1 MPVQMIPST
10 TAGYGLPPTPPLPPP
25 GERFGKVFTPNED
38 GEYDPEQ
45 LDIMERLLA
54 MYRPQYVPPQF
65 AQPMTQIQPV
75 TQITPTP
82 YGFPSTTANVQ
93 VFPSGYSYLSPEAR
107 QREIMMPPPYPR
119 ALPPP
124 PPPSGRIMTEEPPEE

>member
-1 MPVQMIPST
+1 V
-10 TAGYGLPPTPPLPPP
+10 L
-25 GERFGKVFTPNED
+25 TPNED

-45 LDIMERLLA
+45 LDVMERLLA

-65 AQPMTQIQPV
+65 SQPMTQIQPV

-93 VFPSGYSYLSPEAR
+93 IFPPGYGYLTPEAR
-107 QREIMMPPPYPR
+107 QREIMMPRPFPAP
-119 ALPPP
+119 LPP
-124 PPPSGRIMTEEPPEE
+124 PPPSGRIMIEETPEE